1 MLPGDRRMRGRRRP
15 MDVHALLIRKLNLRC
30 EMGDAACA
38 AIQATPF
45 VPADIATGDYLVRDG
60 HRPAPYCSLLIE
72 GLAIRHKITGGGNR
86 QILAVET
93 PGDFLDLQHLFLD
106 TADHNVEALSP
117 LRVAQVDRAA
127 LRSLTLDHPQIGE
140 ALWTEALIEASV
152 TREWLAN
159 VGRREGRARIAHLLC
174 ELALRAEAVG
184 ITPEDLLTLP
194 LTQEQI
200 GDVTGLT
207 AIHVNRMLKA
217 LVADGLIE
225 QSGRHIRILDR
236 VRLAETGDFNPRY
249 LHLDQIVTG
258 MAGADRAA

>member
-1 MLPGDRRMRGRRRP
+1 MT
-15 MDVHALLIRKLNLRC
+15 VHALLIRKLNLRC
-30 EMGDAACA
+30 ELGSAACA
-38 AIQATPF
+38 AIEATPF
-45 VPADIATGDYLVRDG
+45 VLAENEAGDYVVRDG
-60 HRPAPYCSLLIE
+60 HAPTSYCSLLIE

-86 QILAVET
+86 QILAIET

-106 TADHNVEALSP
+106 TADHSVEALTP

-127 LRSLTLDHPQIGE
+127 LRSLALDHRSIGE

-159 VGRREGRARIAHLLC
+159 IGRREGRARIAHLLC

-184 ITPEDLLTLP
+184 ISPENLLTLP

-217 LVADGLIE
+217 LVGDGLIE

-236 VRLAETGDFNPRY
+236 KRLAETGDFNPRY

-258 MAGADRAA
+258 MATAGQAA